1 VKRGNRADGTE
12 AGRLEKIVLI
22 KGRPGNIDKEYVV

>member
-1 VKRGNRADGTE
+1 VERGDGADGTE
-12 AGRLEKIVLI
+12 AGRLKKIVLI